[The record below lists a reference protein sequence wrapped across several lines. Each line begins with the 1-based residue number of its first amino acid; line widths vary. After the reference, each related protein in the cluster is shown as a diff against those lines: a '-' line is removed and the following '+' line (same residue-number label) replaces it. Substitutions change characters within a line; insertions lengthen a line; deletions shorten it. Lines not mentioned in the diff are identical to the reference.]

1 MRFIETSDGKT
12 RPITALSKI
21 YRACEVVEGGPPQ
34 FSLVAEIGE
43 LEYLLW
49 EGSSPRDLDAA
60 AARILAALGDESR
73 RVVRLRTREAA

>member
-34 FSLVAEIGE
+34 FSLIAEIGE
-43 LEYLLW
+43 QEYLLW
-49 EGSSPRDLDAA
+49 EGSSPGGLEDV
-60 AARILAALGDESR
+60 AARILAALGDER
-73 RVVRLRTREAA
+73 RRIVRLRTREAA